1 MERGTYSKPT
11 TAPQPLAC
19 PAETLRRIVAAGATE
34 HPSRPDAAPNLVAV
48 RTSSGVEVLQLD
60 AEARVIDRW
69 VDPTEAPEA
78 SAPGDEGSI
87 SERVISVEKD
97 AYVITVTTSLWQP
110 SQMCRVDQ
118 PITFRV
124 GLKRGVIQAL
134 QRRVGREVRQCGE

>member
-1 MERGTYSKPT
+1 MLS
-11 TAPQPLAC
+11 LV
-19 PAETLRRIVAAGATE
+19 VAAVLTASPSQPATE
-34 HPSRPDAAPNLVAV
+34 
-48 RTSSGVEVLQLD
+48 
-60 AEARVIDRW
+60 
-69 VDPTEAPEA
+69 

-87 SERVISVEKD
+87 LERVISVEKD

-124 GLKRGVIQAL
+124 GLERGATQAL